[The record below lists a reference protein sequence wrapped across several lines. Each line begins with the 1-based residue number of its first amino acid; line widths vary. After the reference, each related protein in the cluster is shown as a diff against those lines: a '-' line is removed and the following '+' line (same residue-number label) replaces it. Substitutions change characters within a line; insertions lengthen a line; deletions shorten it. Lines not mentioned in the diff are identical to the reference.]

1 MIVAGQWLI
10 TGIIERMENY
20 LNCMRNSTIK
30 KNTAENQLKFY
41 QKKKKKKKKKNYK
54 TKDM

>member
-54 TKDM
+54 TK